1 MNAKN
6 IILFLLFLFVGT
18 TIYAQN
24 EKVIKGQIL
33 DEKGEPLIGATVQ
46 EAGNQK
52 NGSIADLDGNYQ
64 LKVKDLNGQLIISYV
79 GYQTLTVNVNGRP
92 IVNINLLPDAK
103 GLDEVVIVGY
113 GQQRRITMTG
123 AASSIKAE
131 EIKRVPVGSIN
142 NVLAGRLPGFF
153 SVQRSGQPGSD
164 AADFFIRG
172 VNSLNG
178 DNKPLIIVDDIEYFY
193 DQLAQLSANEI
204 ESITILKDAST
215 TAVYGL
221 KGANGVLVVKT
232 TRGQEGKPT
241 MNFTAE
247 AGFNQAIK
255 MPTVLDAYTTASLYN
270 EAQLN
275 DAYGLGEQPVL
286 QFSPEDLALYRNGK
300 DPYGHPDVDWVNTVL
315 AKRSPSMRFAVD
327 IRGGNKFVKYFTSL
341 AYYSQGGMMKHYKP
355 TQAGEDI
362 DNNYYYRRYNFRSN
376 LDFTP
381 TKTTHIRL
389 DLNGRFETQN
399 TPAGAID
406 NSKKTLFDEIKD
418 YTILTAYAM
427 PLTLPNGKPSYAT
440 HPGVATSN
448 PVNPIARYAN
458 CGYKRYYK
466 NNFNV
471 LLSADQKLDFV
482 TEGLSVMGLVSYAGN
497 FNETREL
504 TRSRDLP
511 AYTYDPNTNAYTAR
525 GGGSVKF
532 PVYGLGGDDKTFNY
546 TVTYQGRVNYDR
558 TFNATH
564 HLYALYLISRQSYI
578 DKNALSDNDQ
588 SMTWRVGYD
597 YKHRYMVEFN
607 AAYNGNDRFVGD
619 KKFGWF
625 PAVSVGWNM
634 SEEKFFKKLFPFFDL
649 FKLRGSYGLVGSDN
663 SFNKDKNTTEVIWG
677 SNSNPWGNT
686 TYEGA
691 LVNSGATWEKEKK
704 LDIGLDMN
712 MLDGR
717 LRFTIDYFYNMR
729 YDQLIE
735 SGDIPLI
742 IGQDLPKRNIGKTD
756 NRGFDGEINY
766 RGNIGKFGFNVGGTF
781 SYAKNK
787 IVYRSEAPAYAYQA
801 QTGQRIGT
809 KLGLHC
815 IGFYQQADFDQN
827 GKLKQGIPAPTWASN
842 LQPGDLRYADLSGD
856 GLINEAD
863 QTYISKPD
871 IPTCSYGITLGGN
884 WRGFSFNM
892 LWQGAFDY
900 AIPNMGGNLVPFAN
914 NMQELMLD
922 RWTPQN
928 TDASFPRLGITTWE
942 NNNYSTHLSDF
953 WYLNASYIRLRSAEL
968 AYQVPQAWLQKVTK
982 NTVKA
987 VRLYV
992 TGYNLLNFSNLNK
1005 LSMDPENVNSS
1016 AYPTQTS
1023 YMFGLQ
1029 CAF

>member
-241 MNFTAE
+241 INFTAE

-511 AYTYDPNTNAYTAR
+511 AYT
-525 GGGSVKF
+525 
-532 PVYGLGGDDKTFNY
+532 
-546 TVTYQGRVNYDR
+546 
-558 TFNATH
+558 
-564 HLYALYLISRQSYI
+564 
-578 DKNALSDNDQ
+578 
-588 SMTWRVGYD
+588 
-597 YKHRYMVEFN
+597 
-607 AAYNGNDRFVGD
+607 
-619 KKFGWF
+619 
-625 PAVSVGWNM
+625 
-634 SEEKFFKKLFPFFDL
+634 
-649 FKLRGSYGLVGSDN
+649 
-663 SFNKDKNTTEVIWG
+663 
-677 SNSNPWGNT
+677 
-686 TYEGA
+686 
-691 LVNSGATWEKEKK
+691 
-704 LDIGLDMN
+704 
-712 MLDGR
+712 
-717 LRFTIDYFYNMR
+717 
-729 YDQLIE
+729 
-735 SGDIPLI
+735 
-742 IGQDLPKRNIGKTD
+742 
-756 NRGFDGEINY
+756 
-766 RGNIGKFGFNVGGTF
+766 
-781 SYAKNK
+781 
-787 IVYRSEAPAYAYQA
+787 
-801 QTGQRIGT
+801 
-809 KLGLHC
+809 
-815 IGFYQQADFDQN
+815 
-827 GKLKQGIPAPTWASN
+827 
-842 LQPGDLRYADLSGD
+842 
-856 GLINEAD
+856 
-863 QTYISKPD
+863 
-871 IPTCSYGITLGGN
+871 
-884 WRGFSFNM
+884 
-892 LWQGAFDY
+892 
-900 AIPNMGGNLVPFAN
+900 
-914 NMQELMLD
+914 
-922 RWTPQN
+922 
-928 TDASFPRLGITTWE
+928 
-942 NNNYSTHLSDF
+942 
-953 WYLNASYIRLRSAEL
+953 
-968 AYQVPQAWLQKVTK
+968 
-982 NTVKA
+982 
-987 VRLYV
+987 
-992 TGYNLLNFSNLNK
+992 
-1005 LSMDPENVNSS
+1005 
-1016 AYPTQTS
+1016 
-1023 YMFGLQ
+1023 
-1029 CAF
+1029 

>member
-18 TIYAQN
+18 TIHAQN
-24 EKVIKGQIL
+24 EILINGKVL
-33 DEKGEPLIGATVQ
+33 DEKGEPLIGATIHQ
-46 EAGNQK
+46 KDNQK
-52 NGSIADLDGNYQ
+52 NGAIADLDGNFQ
-64 LKVKDLNGQLIISYV
+64 LKVKSPNAQLSVSYIGFQTQTVDLKGQ
-79 GYQTLTVNVNGRP
+79 RM
-92 IVNINLLPDAK
+92 IVVQLVPDAK

-172 VNSLNG
+172 TNSLNN
-178 DNKPLIIVDDIEYFY
+178 DNKPLIIVDDIEYSY
-193 DQLAQLSANEI
+193 EQLAQLSANEI

-232 TRGQEGKPT
+232 TRGEEGKPT
-241 MNFTAE
+241 INFTAE
-247 AGFNQAIK
+247 GGFSQTIK
-255 MPTVLDAYTTASLYN
+255 MPTVLDAYATASLYN

-275 DAYGLGEQPVL
+275 DAYGMGEQPVL

-300 DPYGHPDVDWVNTVL
+300 DPYGHPNVDWVNTVL
-315 AKRSPSMRFAVD
+315 AKRSPSMRFAID

-341 AYYSQGGMMKHYKP
+341 AYYSQGGMVKHYDP
-355 TQAGEDI
+355 IQSNEDV

-381 TKTTHIRL
+381 TKTTRIRL

-399 TPAGAID
+399 TPAGSID
-406 NSKKTLFDEIKD
+406 DKKTLFQEIKD
-418 YTILTAYAM
+418 YRLLTAYAM

-440 HPGVATSN
+440 HPGVDVSN

-471 LLSADQKLDFV
+471 LLSADQKLDFI
-482 TEGLSVMGLVSYAGN
+482 TNGLSVMGMVSYAGN
-497 FNETREL
+497 FNESREL

-511 AYTYDPNTNAYTAR
+511 AYTYDPNTNAYVAR
-525 GGGSVKF
+525 GGGSKRF
-532 PVYGLGGDDKTFNY
+532 PTYGLGGNDQTFNY
-546 TVTYQGRVNYDR
+546 TVTYQGRVNYDH
-558 TFNATH
+558 TFNETH
-564 HLYALYLISRQSYI
+564 HLYALYLINRQSYV
-578 DKNALSDNDQ
+578 DKNLLSDNDQ

-607 AAYNGNDRFVGD
+607 TAYNGNDRFVGD

-625 PAVSVGWNM
+625 PAISVGWNI
-634 SEEKFFKKLFPFFDL
+634 SEEKFFHQLFPFFDL
-649 FKLRGSYGLVGSDN
+649 FKLRGSFGLVGSDN
-663 SFNKDKNTTEVIWG
+663 SFNKDRNTTDIIWSG
-677 SNSNPWGNT
+677 GSNPWGNT

-691 LVNSGATWEKEKK
+691 LVYSGATWEKEKK
-704 LDIGLDMN
+704 YDVGLDMN
-712 MLDGR
+712 MLNGR
-717 LRFTIDYFYNMR
+717 LRFTVDYFYSMR
-729 YDQLIE
+729 YDQLIA

-742 IGQDLPKRNIGKTD
+742 IGQDLPRRNIGKTD
-756 NRGFDGEINY
+756 NRGFDGELNY

-787 IVYRSEAPAYAYQA
+787 VVYRSEAPAYPYQA
-801 QTGQRIGT
+801 QTGQRINT
-809 KLGLHC
+809 KLGLRC
-815 IGFYQQADFDQN
+815 IGFYQQADFDQDGN
-827 GKLKQGIPAPTWASN
+827 LKKGIPAPTWASN

-863 QTYISKPD
+863 RTYISKPD
-871 IPTCSYGITLGGN
+871 VPACTYGITLGGN
-884 WRGFSFNM
+884 WKGFSFNM

-900 AIPNMGGNLVPFAN
+900 AIPNMGGDLVPFAN
-914 NMQELMLD
+914 NMQEIMLD

-928 TDASFPRLGITTWE
+928 PNARFPRLGISTWE
-942 NNNYSTHLSDF
+942 NNDYNKHLSDF
-953 WYLNASYIRLRSAEL
+953 WYLDASYIRLRSAEV
-968 AYQVPQAWLQKVTK
+968 AYQVPQEWLRKVTK
-982 NTVKA
+982 NTVKD
-987 VRLYV
+987 VRLYM

-1005 LSMDPENVNSS
+1005 LSMDPESISGSV
-1016 AYPTQTS
+1016 YPTQAS